1 MSETHT
7 GIRSPMVHTTQ
18 NGAFRLIKTV
28 RRFQRGVSRL
38 AGEGDIRFIH
48 VGKTGGSAVRHALG
62 EWSGFSKRKLILH
75 WHDLRFTDLPAGDQ
89 AIFFLRD
96 PVGRFV
102 SSFYSRQRR
111 GRPRY
116 DNPWS
121 PDEAIAFSRFHTANE
136 LARALSAAD
145 AELRE
150 HAQDAM
156 RGIRHVNQP
165 YGWWFRDE
173 ASLLSRVDDIFFIG
187 FQEQLADDFD
197 RLRAMLG
204 IPDRA
209 RLPDDEVLAHRAPD
223 GTDRSLDPEAER
235 NLRDW
240 YAADLRLYEKCRDL
254 VRTHPRL
261 GGR

>member
-1 MSETHT
+1 MSETQT
-7 GIRSPMVHTTQ
+7 GMRLPMVHTSQ
-18 NGAFRLIKTV
+18 NRTFRMLNMV
-28 RRFQRGVSRL
+28 RRCQRAVSRF
-38 AGEGDIRFIH
+38 AGEGDIRLIH

-62 EWSGFSKRKLILH
+62 EWSGLSKRRIIIH
-75 WHDLRFTDLPAGDQ
+75 WHDLRFTDLPVGDQ

-96 PVGRFV
+96 PVRRFV
-102 SSFYSRQRR
+102 SSFYSRQRQ
-111 GRPRY
+111 GRPKY
-116 DNPWS
+116 DNPWNS
-121 PDEAIAFSRFHTANE
+121 DEALAFSRFHTANE
-136 LARALSAAD
+136 LARGLSAAD

-187 FQEQLADDFD
+187 FQEQLADDFN
-197 RLRAMLG
+197 RLRSMLG
-204 IPDRA
+204 IPAEA
-209 RLPDDEVLAHRAPD
+209 RLPDDEVLAHRASD

-240 YAADLRLYEKCRDL
+240 YAADFRLYERCRDL
-254 VRTHPRL
+254 VRAHSRL

>member
-111 GRPRY
+111 GRPVRQ
-116 DNPWS
+116 S
-121 PDEAIAFSRFHTANE
+121 MESR
-136 LARALSAAD
+136 
-145 AELRE
+145 
-150 HAQDAM
+150 
-156 RGIRHVNQP
+156 RGNC
-165 YGWWFRDE
+165 
-173 ASLLSRVDDIFFIG
+173 LLSLPHR
-187 FQEQLADDFD
+187 Q
-197 RLRAMLG
+197 RAG
-204 IPDRA
+204 AGVVRGGCGTSGACAGRDA
-209 RLPDDEVLAHRAPD
+209 RNPACEPA
-223 GTDRSLDPEAER
+223 
-235 NLRDW
+235 
-240 YAADLRLYEKCRDL
+240 LRL
-254 VRTHPRL
+254 VVP
-261 GGR
+261 G